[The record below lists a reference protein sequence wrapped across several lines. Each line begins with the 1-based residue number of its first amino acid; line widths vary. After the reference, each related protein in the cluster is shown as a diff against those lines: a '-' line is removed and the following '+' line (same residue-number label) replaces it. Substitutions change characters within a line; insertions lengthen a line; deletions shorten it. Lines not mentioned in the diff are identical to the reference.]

1 MKLVHTSFIEFLA
14 SSALHLS
21 RLLTMVLVLPLVAS
35 GNTSAAEI
43 DYFDLDEV
51 DRSEQVGHRLY
62 YLEDVDHEYD
72 INQMPTI
79 VQQGGFTRST
89 LENLSFGYSESVIW
103 IYLPVTNLGGRAVDR
118 LFEIA
123 YPVLDH
129 VDVYIAENGKFV
141 EKYRMGDKQHFDK
154 RPYRHRN
161 FVFML
166 EVEPQ
171 QKFDVYMRV
180 ETSSS
185 MQIPIFVWEERAFI
199 EDGER
204 QVLGLGLYY
213 GTMLVMVLYNLFVF
227 LSVREVNYFYYVMYV
242 LGMVGFIASLNGI
255 SYQYLWPNSIWWNDQ
270 SIVVSLAAVVIFGC
284 LFTRNFLD
292 LPTAMRVTNFFFT
305 VLAVIGVLLIAAS
318 MVLPYRI
325 MIISV
330 IIVAVVGIFLSIT
343 TGIIRWSEG
352 YSAAKFYTIAWSS
365 MLFGGVI
372 LALNK
377 FGVLPRNTI
386 TENGTQIGS
395 ALEVIL
401 LSFALA
407 DRLNIEKKMRYEAQ
421 MSSLEH
427 ERESRR
433 AQEKA
438 LLHERDA
445 REAQERALRIQQRA
459 NEMLERRVQERTVE
473 LERANVKLRE
483 LSTTDG
489 LTGLKNRR
497 HFDEVFRLECL
508 RAVKELKPLSVII
521 LDIDHFKRFNDR
533 YGHLI
538 GDDCLITVANAI
550 RGHIH
555 RDNDTVARYGGEEFV
570 LVLPG
575 TESTGAMHVA
585 ETIRSAVMGIK
596 FRADGEEVP
605 ITISLGVATGHPDSA
620 DEATQLLEF
629 ADAALY
635 ISKEAGRNCAT
646 LYSECG
652 KADMSKL
659 T

>member
-1 MKLVHTSFIEFLA
+1 MKSIPIFLVCPVVLA
-14 SSALHLS
+14 LLRPLLMCWGAVVVTLS
-21 RLLTMVLVLPLVAS
+21 TFPNLAV
-35 GNTSAAEI
+35 AEI
-43 DYFDLDEV
+43 EYFDLNEIE
-51 DRSEQVGHRLY
+51 RSEQIGHRLY
-62 YLEDVDHEYD
+62 YLEDAEQEYVID
-72 INQMPTI
+72 QMPTM

-89 LENLSFGYSESVIW
+89 LENLSFGYSDSVFW
-103 IYLPVTNLGGRAVDR
+103 IYLPLTNLGERGIDR

-129 VDVYIAENGKFV
+129 VDVYIVQNGKFV
-141 EKYRMGDKQHFDK
+141 QEYLMGDKQHFNK

-171 QKFDVYMRV
+171 QKFDVYIRV
-180 ETSSS
+180 QTSSS
-185 MQIPIFVWEERAFI
+185 MQIPIFAWEEKAFI
-199 EDGER
+199 EDGQR
-204 QVLGLGLYY
+204 QILGLGLYY
-213 GTMLVMVLYNLFVF
+213 GTMLVMVLYNMFVF

-242 LGMVGFIASLNGI
+242 LSMVGFIASLNGI

-270 SIVVSLAAVVIFGC
+270 SIVVSLAAVVMFGT

-292 LPTAMRVTNFFFT
+292 LPSTMRVTNFCFS
-305 VLAVIGVLLIAAS
+305 VLAVLGVILIAAS

-330 IIVAVVGIFLSIT
+330 ILVAVVGIFLSIT
-343 TGIIRWSEG
+343 TGIIRWSQG
-352 YSAAKFYTIAWSS
+352 FSAAKFYTIAWSS

-407 DRLNIEKKMRYEAQ
+407 DRLNLEKKMRYEAQ

-459 NEMLERRVQERTVE
+459 NEMLERRVQERTDE
-473 LERANVKLRE
+473 LEKANVKLQE

-497 HFDEVFRLECL
+497 HFDEVFRLECK

-521 LDIDHFKRFNDR
+521 LDIDHFKRFNDQ

-550 RGHIH
+550 RGQIH
-555 RDNDTVARYGGEEFV
+555 RDNDVVARYGGEEFV

-585 ETIRSAVMGIK
+585 DTIRLAVMAIK
-596 FRADGEEVP
+596 FRVDGVDVP
-605 ITISLGVATGHPDSA
+605 VTISLGVATGHPDNE
-620 DEATQLLEF
+620 DEAAQLLEF
-629 ADAALY
+629 ADTALY
-635 ISKEAGRNCAT
+635 ISKKSGRNCAT
-646 LYSECG
+646 LYSDSG
-652 KADMSKL
+652 KADMPKNI
-659 T
+659 